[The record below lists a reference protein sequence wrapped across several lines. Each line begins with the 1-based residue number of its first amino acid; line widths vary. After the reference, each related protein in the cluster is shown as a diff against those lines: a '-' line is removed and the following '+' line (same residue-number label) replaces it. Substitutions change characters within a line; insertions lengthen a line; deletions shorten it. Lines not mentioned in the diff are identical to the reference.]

1 MIMAPIILVTGAN
14 GFVGRHVVSA
24 LTQAGWHVRSA
35 QRSVD
40 STSSTADLV
49 TGLELGPS
57 TNWQAALNGVQVVIH
72 LAARAHRSKNIQ
84 ERERDLYFSIN
95 VDGTLQ
101 LARSALSAGVQEF
114 IFLSSVAVNGST
126 TDGRAPFCEDDVP
139 APNTVYGRT
148 KAAAEQRLSEL
159 AANCTMSITAIRAPM
174 IYGAGAVGNFGSL
187 LSAVRFGVP
196 LPFGLIRNRR
206 AFLAID
212 NLISFIQHRLSASAS
227 SRFKI
232 FLVADNEQVSTPNFI
247 RELARA
253 SARPARLWPVPS
265 VYSRAKLRLRTVPLS
280 VLIDRI
286 VKSEAIK
293 LGAHSAR
300 KTFSHGQRAL
310 PSSCN
315 CLTDI
320 DFQRSNQGVS

>member
-35 QRSVD
+35 QRSVN

-126 TDGRAPFCEDDVP
+126 TDGRAPFSEDDVP

-159 AANCTMSITAIRAPM
+159 AANGTMSITAIRAPM
-174 IYGAGAVGNFGSL
+174 IYGAGATGNFGRL
-187 LSAVRFGVP
+187 LSAVRSGVP
-196 LPFGLIRNRR
+196 LPFGLIKNRR
-206 AFLAID
+206 AFLGIE

-227 SRFKI
+227 SRFEI

-253 SARPARLWPVPS
+253 SARPARLLPVPIQLLRLPMNYLGLS
-265 VYSRAKLRLRTVPLS
+265 DALIGSLEIDVGKAIATGWQCPLTMAEGLSRAV
-280 VLIDRI
+280 
-286 VKSEAIK
+286 
-293 LGAHSAR
+293 
-300 KTFSHGQRAL
+300 
-310 PSSCN
+310 SS
-315 CLTDI
+315 
-320 DFQRSNQGVS
+320 